1 MTSRLKLWGGL
12 IVLFCAGALGGAVAG
27 SMFLHAEPTG
37 SRGEHGPAAHHDRMM
52 KRLTEGLSLTAQQ
65 QAEIEPIVSRAHV
78 ALLELRFAHQ
88 VEVEQILTRGMVD
101 LKAKLSP
108 AQQPE
113 LDRMYQGLER
123 TVAGFARLFG
133 STKTQT
139 GVAMMRRPAHKGQHV

>member
-27 SMFLHAEPTG
+27 SMFLYAEPTG
-37 SRGEHGPAAHHDRMM
+37 SRGEHGAAAHHDRMM

-65 QAEIEPIVSRAHV
+65 QDEIEPIVSRAHV

-88 VEVEQILTRGMVD
+88 AEVEQILTRGMAD

-123 TVAGFARLFG
+123 RWQSSRDYLEAQKRKLG
-133 STKTQT
+133 S
-139 GVAMMRRPAHKGQHV
+139 P

>member
-12 IVLFCAGALGGAVAG
+12 FVLFCAGALGGAVAD
-27 SMFLHAEPTG
+27 SMFLHAEPTT
-37 SRGEHGPAAHHDRMM
+37 SREHGPAAHHNRMM
-52 KRLTEGLSLTAQQ
+52 KRLTEGLSLTGEQ

-88 VEVEQILTRGMVD
+88 AEVEQILAKGVAD
-101 LKAKLSP
+101 LKTKLSP

-123 TVAGFARLFG
+123 RWQVSRDYLKAQKRKLGERDAPAG
-133 STKTQT
+133 
-139 GVAMMRRPAHKGQHV
+139 P

>member
-88 VEVEQILTRGMVD
+88 AEVEQILTRGVAD

-108 AQQPE
+108 TQQPE

-123 TVAGFARLFG
+123 RWQSSRDYLEAQKRKL
-133 STKTQT
+133 SS
-139 GVAMMRRPAHKGQHV
+139 P

>member
-88 VEVEQILTRGMVD
+88 AEVEQILTRGVTD

-108 AQQPE
+108 TQQPE

-123 TVAGFARLFG
+123 RWQSSRDYLEAQKRKLG
-133 STKTQT
+133 S
-139 GVAMMRRPAHKGQHV
+139 P

>member
-12 IVLFCAGALGGAVAG
+12 VVLFCAGALGGAVVG
-27 SMFLHAEPTG
+27 SMFLYAEPTG
-37 SRGEHGPAAHHDRMM
+37 SRGEHGAAAHHDRMM

-65 QAEIEPIVSRAHV
+65 QDEIEPIVSRAHV

-88 VEVEQILTRGMVD
+88 AEVEQILTRGMAD

-123 TVAGFARLFG
+123 RWQSSRDYLEAQKRKLG
-133 STKTQT
+133 S
-139 GVAMMRRPAHKGQHV
+139 P